1 MDKSQ
6 AEILAIFK
14 DAQARAANQGFA
26 ISDEA
31 LQELIPEYGHELH
44 PVDICDY
51 LVLAWQLGRSPLET
65 YRQCCERDKEPEE
78 QRLRRYMKEA
88 QASMAIE
95 GYIISD
101 EDSERNLQEYMRDPS
116 NKEVLEIAKNARRL
130 GKPVADA
137 IMEYYRRKEQKS

>member
-1 MDKSQ
+1 MDKSH

-31 LQELIPEYGHELH
+31 LEELIPEYKHELH
-44 PVDICDY
+44 PVDIRDY

-65 YRQCCERDKEPEE
+65 YRQCCEREKEPEE

-88 QASMAIE
+88 QATMAIE
-95 GYIISD
+95 GYMISD
-101 EDSERNLQEYMRDPS
+101 EDTERNLQEYMRDPS
-116 NKEVLEIAKNARRL
+116 NKEILEVLKQARRL
-130 GKPVADA
+130 GESEVDTV
-137 IMEYYRRKEQKS
+137 MEYYRRRRQE